1 MAEAA
6 ENQADVGRLE
16 DIDGADDFL
25 SWLSFTAGNAIPS
38 LATTIAGGGIGGFAA
53 KAAIKKKA
61 KSEAEKYAE
70 KRVKDASETA
80 LRRKVADDY
89 TRNALSKAGMRGAT
103 AGAVGVSTTLSAG
116 ESFTR
121 IMEETGEERAGVAL
135 ATGVAAGLLDAAAPL
150 AALKRILP
158 KGTYQRAL
166 NQISDDVMKK
176 RGRVSRALNEA
187 AKIGGVEGL
196 TELTQEILQTSSVQ
210 LVEAES
216 DPEMSDKFF
225 SELFNETNRSIYLNA
240 FAAGVVGGGLVGG
253 TMGLTKQDKVATE
266 EQVSDQEIFDRATGK
281 PAREDE
287 KDPVDQEQINK
298 EEAEALEDVE
308 ANRVAARDQ
317 ARAEA
322 DANPERTNERT
333 GGFGTR
339 QERQELARKS
349 VQRQLG
355 MRLNQHLKG
364 RQQAKQISKQ
374 MGLDLRDPP
383 DPVPEPVPQ
392 PQEEIPV
399 FEPAPLAQLEGQMVS
414 YQGIE
419 GMLVRNEN
427 GFFVENDEQ
436 STLIESGEV
445 ATPEQLGIEV
455 IDNTANRERDVKFTS
470 EDKKLSGMPAT
481 LRMDGKVYTYQ
492 STNTNEAGETV
503 SITAT
508 TADGQSRTFRNP
520 EVVERFERQIVESE
534 QGDPMQALI
543 DLETLPIEV
552 QEAVMEQAEA
562 QQQPMPDEIPVDE
575 AVSIAQAIDPEMAEQ
590 VQEAASVSTVMRDR
604 KSDIYD
610 DFKPYSSVTTTP
622 TRGVPDA
629 LVTNKQRA
637 ESTLQNQAGD
647 SLVVDVVA
655 DQDLND
661 LTNSDSRIKAHR
673 GPDGERV
680 SRNFNDLSDPQ
691 KRTLEKALVDVVS
704 SGVPVQLFRDLNDVR
719 VFNKQDA
726 NGSATVGYYD
736 TAQNILALKTSE
748 LGNRG
753 GKQASDLRWTIT
765 HEMSHA
771 LDTFLGKP
779 SENDPRFQLQ
789 LADKQLAIN
798 VHKVEM
804 GEAMNELYE
813 NFMNDT
819 PLGRVLEYPFVTA
832 FHGIKLNREAG
843 NSNDRWLKTI
853 QREAFAQA
861 FATYFSNPLL
871 LKDNAP
877 TAYDFIRE
885 SIDAYRNQGET
896 APRESTEVPGEVS
909 APAPTGG
916 IQDGDSDVRQG
927 SEDSPV
933 QEQASEEVGGTQSES
948 DGLEIDLKSE
958 YPDFDYGDL
967 VIPPVPASNRFQG
980 GYDYRGGDYQESVR
994 FDRTKFKVYHPDI
1007 TDGSYFELEHF
1018 STGKARYNFYPKGE
1032 LRPAPPTERDFQ
1044 TVLDSMNRIFRN
1056 SIPSALMER
1065 RRQERQRIIEENSD
1079 PTAPVTF
1086 GAGQFSKEFSTARL
1100 SEKRKALI
1108 EQADALTFG
1117 DMEIDPSVK
1126 IRSGKDF
1133 LSYTIRKPNT
1143 NLYADITHKI
1153 DGDLYSTQSSI
1164 VAGQIG
1170 VLNISSSGPSLQSA
1184 IDGTVGQM
1192 SADRDEEGGL
1202 LDIAFSVLSPEAQ
1215 QITAS
1220 TVLYGDQD
1228 IAVTPETNKVTITDL
1243 AKAFDERVSA
1253 ATDRDLS
1260 EQTPENKE
1268 IISDLIAHEASEAMQ
1283 REGNAGDWYQ
1293 QKVANAMDLAA
1304 QAYPELASDPNARM
1318 AFTAITAIT
1327 SNGASVQE
1335 NSENAF
1341 AAYADYRQNKKF
1353 PNFGAGKEAPAMRKG
1368 FELLNRLQDEL
1379 GADGLREFLNTE
1391 TTVRELKQEGFTI
1404 SGELMDERVYGSA
1417 ILGPKIGQGFY
1428 QNLNGNYDPLT
1439 MDRWFMRTWGRLTGS
1454 MMKESRR
1461 KIPDA
1466 LKRFR
1471 DAAELSR
1478 DVLRAD
1484 KVSIVQLRKDD
1495 ELAKNYANKVY
1506 GRFSSGSFK
1515 DKSAL
1520 NNASRSVKQAMAP
1533 MEAPNNGGHRQWIR
1547 EVMRSALDKVNA
1559 EADQPINMGALQA
1572 IVWYPEKDL
1581 YKQLGVGNKRSEPT
1595 DYETEFRKIVE
1606 QGQLRGQG
1614 IPRSGG
1620 PEQQSR
1626 AGDVQPEDG
1635 QATDQ
1640 LQSDQEQTVLDIP
1653 ATATRGKPSPD
1664 LNLAELQE
1672 EKLSRPS
1679 SEVTN
1684 RERIAKTV
1692 ETMKADRKSFI
1703 ADKWQGFIQ
1712 GVFDD
1717 VNRIGFYER
1726 QMNEGEL
1733 FDGADSAYKAAL
1745 WSKNVSV
1752 VSQAAMEAGPIELK
1766 DGAFQLVE
1774 GEQGFFKIFKDYTKE
1789 ELRDWEL
1796 WAAANR
1802 ASRLIKEDRERL
1814 FSQDDIDK
1822 ILDAADQAG
1831 VKEKYQQSLDS
1842 WIKYNRKMLDLAE
1855 QSGILDRNKRKV
1867 WDKDD
1872 YVPFFR
1878 FEDESDTNDLQNDQL
1893 RIRRGLDGQGM
1904 NVRQLVGGEGKINPL
1919 ESMVSQITTTLDRSF
1934 KNEAMRRLVKNMD
1947 GMDDVLAE
1955 VPASPSNL
1963 ELASNPENNLV
1974 KVYFDG
1980 KAKVYQ
1986 VKDPVLLRSIQGVGG
2001 YELDALGKAFSIP
2014 KAVLTRGVTLDPGFM
2029 IANAF
2034 RDLLATSIQFPNA
2047 PNPVTS
2053 ITKAVK
2059 YISSGVTEEVT
2070 GNSESTDYL
2079 KSKQSLYKIMAS
2091 GGLALGDFYGSGQS
2105 ENIRNDI
2112 NRINSLDTTLNTPEK
2127 LERFHKSWLD
2137 LADSKRSSIWQ
2148 KWNRIGGKFEQA
2160 SRINLYEGAIANGET
2175 HAEAVSQAAD
2185 ILNFSRR
2192 GDYQLIKFM
2201 VNAYPFFNARLQ
2213 GLNVLGRSIASNPQ
2227 HVLGRGG
2234 ALALAS
2240 IALYMINKDDER
2252 YEQLPDYDKDNNFH
2266 FFLGDEHYRLP
2277 KPFELG
2283 LIFGTLPE
2291 RMATY
2296 AIEEDKDMEYLFD
2309 GVRDGVV
2316 TTLSIDLFPQVVKP
2330 LVDVLS
2336 NEDPFRERPI
2346 VSRAL
2351 EDAPPEM
2358 QFNEFTSDTA
2368 KAIAQSMPDIAPD
2381 VFRSPIYLEYLLKG
2395 YLGTISGYG
2404 LQVTD
2409 NIVRDPDLPIRPEMM
2424 PSQYPVLKRFYRTGI
2439 QTSKYGT
2446 EFYELRKFA
2455 DDLYLEHKTLVE
2467 NGRTQEAQ
2475 NFLNRNGGYDEVR
2488 RGINQYYKKIKQIN
2502 KKRDL
2507 IYKDRQLSASEKARR
2522 LRELTTQRN
2531 ELYREAVK
2539 KYDDYL

>member
-1 MAEAA
+1 M
-6 ENQADVGRLE
+6 
-16 DIDGADDFL
+16 
-25 SWLSFTAGNAIPS
+25 
-38 LATTIAGGGIGGFAA
+38 
-53 KAAIKKKA
+53 
-61 KSEAEKYAE
+61 
-70 KRVKDASETA
+70 
-80 LRRKVADDY
+80 
-89 TRNALSKAGMRGAT
+89 
-103 AGAVGVSTTLSAG
+103 
-116 ESFTR
+116 
-121 IMEETGEERAGVAL
+121 
-135 ATGVAAGLLDAAAPL
+135 
-150 AALKRILP
+150 
-158 KGTYQRAL
+158 
-166 NQISDDVMKK
+166 
-176 RGRVSRALNEA
+176 
-187 AKIGGVEGL
+187 
-196 TELTQEILQTSSVQ
+196 
-210 LVEAES
+210 
-216 DPEMSDKFF
+216 
-225 SELFNETNRSIYLNA
+225 
-240 FAAGVVGGGLVGG
+240 
-253 TMGLTKQDKVATE
+253 
-266 EQVSDQEIFDRATGK
+266 
-281 PAREDE
+281 
-287 KDPVDQEQINK
+287 
-298 EEAEALEDVE
+298 
-308 ANRVAARDQ
+308 
-317 ARAEA
+317 
-322 DANPERTNERT
+322 
-333 GGFGTR
+333 
-339 QERQELARKS
+339 
-349 VQRQLG
+349 
-355 MRLNQHLKG
+355 
-364 RQQAKQISKQ
+364 
-374 MGLDLRDPP
+374 
-383 DPVPEPVPQ
+383 
-392 PQEEIPV
+392 
-399 FEPAPLAQLEGQMVS
+399 
-414 YQGIE
+414 
-419 GMLVRNEN
+419 
-427 GFFVENDEQ
+427 
-436 STLIESGEV
+436 
-445 ATPEQLGIEV
+445 
-455 IDNTANRERDVKFTS
+455 
-470 EDKKLSGMPAT
+470 
-481 LRMDGKVYTYQ
+481 
-492 STNTNEAGETV
+492 
-503 SITAT
+503 
-508 TADGQSRTFRNP
+508 
-520 EVVERFERQIVESE
+520 
-534 QGDPMQALI
+534 
-543 DLETLPIEV
+543 
-552 QEAVMEQAEA
+552 
-562 QQQPMPDEIPVDE
+562 
-575 AVSIAQAIDPEMAEQ
+575 
-590 VQEAASVSTVMRDR
+590 
-604 KSDIYD
+604 
-610 DFKPYSSVTTTP
+610 
-622 TRGVPDA
+622 
-629 LVTNKQRA
+629 
-637 ESTLQNQAGD
+637 
-647 SLVVDVVA
+647 
-655 DQDLND
+655 
-661 LTNSDSRIKAHR
+661 
-673 GPDGERV
+673 
-680 SRNFNDLSDPQ
+680 
-691 KRTLEKALVDVVS
+691 
-704 SGVPVQLFRDLNDVR
+704 
-719 VFNKQDA
+719 
-726 NGSATVGYYD
+726 
-736 TAQNILALKTSE
+736 
-748 LGNRG
+748 
-753 GKQASDLRWTIT
+753 
-765 HEMSHA
+765 
-771 LDTFLGKP
+771 
-779 SENDPRFQLQ
+779 
-789 LADKQLAIN
+789 
-798 VHKVEM
+798 
-804 GEAMNELYE
+804 
-813 NFMNDT
+813 
-819 PLGRVLEYPFVTA
+819 
-832 FHGIKLNREAG
+832 
-843 NSNDRWLKTI
+843 
-853 QREAFAQA
+853 
-861 FATYFSNPLL
+861 L

-933 QEQASEEVGGTQSES
+933 PEQASEEVGGTQSES
-948 DGLEIDLKSE
+948 GGLENLGPPITPAVEPPQRTDIRELMSPEDLNALVSQLEIKDKRFKLDLREPAEQREADSLFA
-958 YPDFDYGDL
+958 YIKRPDKYGTPNAVFIKDRFRRLEVSSGDSFSALIGKFD
-967 VIPPVPASNRFQG
+967 
-980 GYDYRGGDYQESVR
+980 
-994 FDRTKFKVYHPDI
+994 T
-1007 TDGSYFELEHF
+1007 
-1018 STGKARYNFYPKGE
+1018 
-1032 LRPAPPTERDFQ
+1032 PPTLEQLQLAVDRALDISLKGKKAKISPYDDNL
-1044 TVLDSMNRIFRN
+1044 TVTNDTDV
-1056 SIPSALMER
+1056 
-1065 RRQERQRIIEENSD
+1065 SD
-1079 PTAPVTF
+1079 V
-1086 GAGQFSKEFSTARL
+1086 
-1100 SEKRKALI
+1100 
-1108 EQADALTFG
+1108 D
-1117 DMEIDPSVK
+1117 
-1126 IRSGKDF
+1126 
-1133 LSYTIRKPNT
+1133 
-1143 NLYADITHKI
+1143 
-1153 DGDLYSTQSSI
+1153 
-1164 VAGQIG
+1164 
-1170 VLNISSSGPSLQSA
+1170 
-1184 IDGTVGQM
+1184 
-1192 SADRDEEGGL
+1192 
-1202 LDIAFSVLSPEAQ
+1202 DIAFSVLSPEAQ

-1495 ELAKNYANKVY
+1495 ELAKNYASKVY

-1626 AGDVQPEDG
+1626 TGDVQPEDG

-1726 QMNEGEL
+1726 QMNQGEL
-1733 FDGADSAYKAAL
+1733 FDGAESAYKAAL

-1802 ASRLIKEDRERL
+1802 ANRLIKEDRERL

-1919 ESMVSQITTTLDRSF
+1919 ESMVSQVTTTLDRSF

-1980 KAKVYQ
+1980 K
-1986 VKDPVLLRSIQGVGG
+1986 
-2001 YELDALGKAFSIP
+2001 
-2014 KAVLTRGVTLDPGFM
+2014 
-2029 IANAF
+2029 
-2034 RDLLATSIQFPNA
+2034 
-2047 PNPVTS
+2047 
-2053 ITKAVK
+2053 
-2059 YISSGVTEEVT
+2059 
-2070 GNSESTDYL
+2070 
-2079 KSKQSLYKIMAS
+2079 
-2091 GGLALGDFYGSGQS
+2091 
-2105 ENIRNDI
+2105 
-2112 NRINSLDTTLNTPEK
+2112 
-2127 LERFHKSWLD
+2127 
-2137 LADSKRSSIWQ
+2137 
-2148 KWNRIGGKFEQA
+2148 
-2160 SRINLYEGAIANGET
+2160 
-2175 HAEAVSQAAD
+2175 
-2185 ILNFSRR
+2185 
-2192 GDYQLIKFM
+2192 
-2201 VNAYPFFNARLQ
+2201 
-2213 GLNVLGRSIASNPQ
+2213 GRSIKS
-2227 HVLGRGG
+2227 
-2234 ALALAS
+2234 
-2240 IALYMINKDDER
+2240 K
-2252 YEQLPDYDKDNNFH
+2252 
-2266 FFLGDEHYRLP
+2266 
-2277 KPFELG
+2277 
-2283 LIFGTLPE
+2283 TLCCYGQSKVSV
-2291 RMATY
+2291 ATSWMHW
-2296 AIEEDKDMEYLFD
+2296 A
-2309 GVRDGVV
+2309 R
-2316 TTLSIDLFPQVVKP
+2316 
-2330 LVDVLS
+2330 
-2336 NEDPFRERPI
+2336 
-2346 VSRAL
+2346 
-2351 EDAPPEM
+2351 
-2358 QFNEFTSDTA
+2358 
-2368 KAIAQSMPDIAPD
+2368 
-2381 VFRSPIYLEYLLKG
+2381 RSPY
-2395 YLGTISGYG
+2395 
-2404 LQVTD
+2404 Q
-2409 NIVRDPDLPIRPEMM
+2409 
-2424 PSQYPVLKRFYRTGI
+2424 
-2439 QTSKYGT
+2439 
-2446 EFYELRKFA
+2446 
-2455 DDLYLEHKTLVE
+2455 
-2467 NGRTQEAQ
+2467 
-2475 NFLNRNGGYDEVR
+2475 R
-2488 RGINQYYKKIKQIN
+2488 RY
-2502 KKRDL
+2502 
-2507 IYKDRQLSASEKARR
+2507 
-2522 LRELTTQRN
+2522 LRE
-2531 ELYREAVK
+2531 V
-2539 KYDDYL
+2539 